1 MQRPG
6 ALPLLVVTIQ
16 IQNRI
21 ESHSQIKVQSQG
33 SKSNQKISKVPN
45 AIPKFKAETQ
55 TSNSIQD
62 SESKSKSRI
71 HFKIQS
77 QTILNLKDRIQ
88 PQINF
93 IIQSQH
99 PVSKAMLSP
108 NRVWFQMHE
117 RRT

>member
-6 ALPLLVVTIQ
+6 ALPLLVFTIQ

-21 ESHSQIKVQSQG
+21 ESHSQIQIQSQG
-33 SKSNQKISKVPN
+33 SNSKPEKISKVPN
-45 AIPKFKAETQ
+45 AIPKFTVDTQ

-77 QTILNLKDRIQ
+77 QTILYLKDRIQ

-93 IIQSQH
+93 IIQSQY
-99 PVSKAMLSP
+99 PVSTAI
-108 NRVWFQMHE
+108 
-117 RRT
+117 